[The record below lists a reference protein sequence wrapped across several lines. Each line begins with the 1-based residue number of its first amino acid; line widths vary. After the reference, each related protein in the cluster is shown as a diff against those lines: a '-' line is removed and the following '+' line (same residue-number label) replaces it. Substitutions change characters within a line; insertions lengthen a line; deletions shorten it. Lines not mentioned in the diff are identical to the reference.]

1 MKFSGNAAHG
11 TRNRRVHSDDFLV
24 IALDVRHN
32 MWAIE
37 QLGEDLHFPS
47 AFLLFSSVI

>member
-1 MKFSGNAAHG
+1 MGPG
-11 TRNRRVHSDDFLV
+11 TDEYILMIFLV